1 MVVHRSEIPFLL
13 EAAAAGSGRFGMSG
27 SIMAGAHTRSS
38 PRAER
43 RASSAATMPNVAE
56 AAAAGSIREGGG
68 GRGVES
74 HTDSRAASVAS
85 GVFAGVVAV
94 ETADALEE
102 DEADSDSS
110 STDDSEVEV

>member
-43 RASSAATMPNVAE
+43 RATMPNVAE

-68 GRGVES
+68 GRGVAS

-102 DEADSDSS
+102 DESDSDSS